1 MFKINALQEKEDYGK
16 FTIEPLEGGFGH
28 TLGNSLRRVLL
39 SNLEGS
45 AITSIKIAGVRHQ
58 FSTIEGAKEDVI
70 EIILNLKKVRVAVF
84 SDKGIKLSLKV
95 SGKKQIKASDIEV
108 LGEGEVINLDQ
119 PIATL
124 TSPAAKLNIEMVAEK
139 GKGFSVAEERK
150 AKELGE
156 IVIDAA
162 FSPVIDV
169 KYSVDATRVGREAN
183 YDRLNLEVL
192 TDGTLKPSDALN
204 QAAKIL
210 STHFKQIYEPEDF
223 TEEEKQ
229 SVKTVSDEVLNLTV
243 EELDL
248 PVRITNALK
257 AIDVEAVGQL
267 TAVPRVQLMKAKN
280 LGSKSLSLISEKL
293 AERGLTL
300 SET

>member
-58 FSTIEGAKEDVI
+58 FSTIEGVKEDVI

-84 SDKGIKLSLKV
+84 SDKGIKLSLRS
-95 SGKKQIKASDIEV
+95 SGKKQIKASDIEI

-124 TSPAAKLNIEMVAEK
+124 TSPASKLNIEMVAEK

-150 AKELGE
+150 VKELGE